1 MIAFVLFALFLPD
14 PEAAARMH
22 FEKAERAY
30 RVGNYDVAVDEYQ
43 AAYDA
48 KPAPE
53 LLYDLAQALRK
64 RFAVAGTTAD
74 LRRGIEVFR
83 AYLREDPQTPKR
95 ETVERLLTDMRATLA
110 DIEARE
116 AKPAP
121 VVQPAPNLQ
130 PQPQP
135 QPQIVIQQPPPPPP
149 PPDEEPPV
157 YKKWWFWT
165 LIGGAVVAG
174 TVTAVAVSSGGT
186 NLHGPTIDLS
196 H

>member
-1 MIAFVLFALFLPD
+1 RPRARPSSGGSHARRVQEGFAAVRGGRRAARRGAPRARAHSHLGLAAAVRRRQRHAESIQERETMIALLLIALLPD
-14 PEAAARMH
+14 PETAARQH

-64 RFAVAGTTAD
+64 RFAVAGATGD

-95 ETVERLLTDMRATLA
+95 E
-110 DIEARE
+110 
-116 AKPAP
+116 
-121 VVQPAPNLQ
+121 
-130 PQPQP
+130 
-135 QPQIVIQQPPPPPP
+135 
-149 PPDEEPPV
+149 
-157 YKKWWFWT
+157 
-165 LIGGAVVAG
+165 
-174 TVTAVAVSSGGT
+174 
-186 NLHGPTIDLS
+186 
-196 H
+196 

>member
-1 MIAFVLFALFLPD
+1 MIAFVVFALLHGD
-14 PEAAARMH
+14 PEAAARLH

-48 KPAPE
+48 KSAPE
-53 LLYDLAQALRK
+53 FLFNLAQALRK
-64 RFAVAGTTAD
+64 RFAVAGATGD

-121 VVQPAPNLQ
+121 VVQPVPTQKLE
-130 PQPQP
+130 PQPP
-135 QPQIVIQQPPPPPP
+135 PPQIVIREPPPPPP
-149 PPDEEPPV
+149 EEEPPV

-165 LIGGAVVAG
+165 AIGGAVVAG
-174 TVTAVAVSSGGT
+174 TVTAIAVSSSGT

>member
-14 PEAAARMH
+14 PEAAARLH

-53 LLYDLAQALRK
+53 FLFNLAQALRK
-64 RFAVAGTTAD
+64 RFAVAGSTGD

-110 DIEARE
+110 DLEARSQSGR
-116 AKPAP
+116 PAP
-121 VVQPAPNLQ
+121 EPT
-130 PQPQP
+130 
-135 QPQIVIQQPPPPPP
+135 PPPP
-149 PPDEEPPV
+149 
-157 YKKWWFWT
+157 
-165 LIGGAVVAG
+165 
-174 TVTAVAVSSGGT
+174 
-186 NLHGPTIDLS
+186 
-196 H
+196 

>member
-1 MIAFVLFALFLPD
+1 MIWLLVLALLPD
-14 PEAAARMH
+14 PETAARQH
-22 FEKAERAY
+22 FERAERAY

-64 RFAVAGTTAD
+64 RFAVAGATAD

-83 AYLREDPQTPKR
+83 AYLREDPQTAKR

-110 DIEARE
+110 DIEARKE
-116 AKPAP
+116 A
-121 VVQPAPNLQ
+121 QPAPQPAQPVQTQLQ
-130 PQPQP
+130 PQPQQ
-135 QPQIVIQQPPPPPP
+135 QPIIIQQPPPPEPP
-149 PPDEEPPV
+149 EEEPPV